1 MGQRF
6 VLPTQGR
13 TTASAVR
20 YNPKKINRH
29 LSYIEE
35 KTADY
40 LKQLEQNDQ
49 EQTPQ
54 ELSHVQAKIERLKT
68 AKLKYEAL
76 EKQLDNTIEPQVST
90 TDPDARAL
98 LIHGQ
103 VVEVS
108 YNVQAGVDAR
118 HNLVVATHTINRND
132 RNALSHIA
140 IEAKNNIEAT
150 EMTVLADKGYHNGK
164 QIQTTQN
171 ASITTIVAQGELVNS
186 NQHGTQP
193 DYLVSKFS
201 YNSQSDTYT
210 CPQGQILTSTGKWHE
225 KKRELKVSYQFKKYR
240 TPGCINCPVKDK
252 CTGRQ
257 DGRREIE
264 RSEYAESVE
273 KNATNYK
280 KNKELYRKRQEIN
293 EHIFG
298 TIKRQWGFN
307 HTNLRGLEKVNGEM
321 ALVMVVYNIRR
332 SLNILTMPTIM
343 EKLSKWQPNYA
354 KATHFVI
361 KLLIL
366 RPYKPFEFLA
376 GKLPP
381 KNNSS
386 QRPNRHLLRL
396 TIR

>member
-1 MGQRF
+1 M
-6 VLPTQGR
+6 
-13 TTASAVR
+13 
-20 YNPKKINRH
+20 
-29 LSYIEE
+29 
-35 KTADY
+35 
-40 LKQLEQNDQ
+40 
-49 EQTPQ
+49 
-54 ELSHVQAKIERLKT
+54 
-68 AKLKYEAL
+68 
-76 EKQLDNTIEPQVST
+76 
-90 TDPDARAL
+90 
-98 LIHGQ
+98 
-103 VVEVS
+103 
-108 YNVQAGVDAR
+108 QAGVDAR

-193 DYLVSKFS
+193 GYLVSKFS

-298 TIKRQWGFN
+298 TIKRQWCFN
-307 HTNLRGLEKVNGEM
+307 HTHLRGLEKVNGEM

-396 TIR
+396 TIG